1 MLESNQG
8 IGTTLLMMSLF
19 LIGCQTATP
28 PPAFIDP
35 APWAAPTK
43 PAETTS
49 ATHSKPNTQTHS
61 TPTAAGGVSVNP
73 QVERAIEDL
82 ATRQGMDRSQV
93 IVENVETVEWRDS
106 SLGCPQP
113 GMMYAQVITP
123 GFRIVL
129 ELDGV
134 RYSYHADLNRR
145 VTLCEDPS
153 PY

>member
-61 TPTAAGGVSVNP
+61 TPTAAGCVSVNP

-145 VTLCEDPS
+145 VTLC
-153 PY
+153 